1 MLLKSHFSTRSVF
14 DVVLHKRVKK
24 DIETLDPS
32 VWTRDLREEVL
43 ALSVDFMKGKRLDG
57 VFSGCRSKRVGD
69 YRIMYR
75 VFFEKKIVEVLSI
88 RHRKDVYRR

>member
-1 MLLKSHFSTRSVF
+1 MF
-14 DVVLHKRVKK
+14 DVLLHQRVRK
-24 DIETLDPS
+24 DIGALDS
-32 VWTRDLREEVL
+32 SFWTDVLREEVM

-69 YRIMYR
+69 YRILYR
-75 VFFEKKIVEVLSI
+75 VFFEKKMVEVLTI